1 MHYACF
7 TIKLCVY
14 FTVRGTYICVV
25 LPVIVEKMS
34 SIAEPC
40 LFVGSVKT
48 TPNDTILTLVK
59 TINHHDR
66 FKKYTFCGRIY
77 AYLMSKMLLNH
88 RMANAWSPSDV
99 LILSNRLVPEYKID
113 DYSCTYTDDNLVAE
127 DALLALQSM
136 RSVAIRTVAA
146 ITVEARAAK
155 SVTFNL
161 VF

>member
-34 SIAEPC
+34 PLIAEPC

-88 RMANAWSPSDV
+88 RLAMLDLLQMSSFCPTGWY
-99 LILSNRLVPEYKID
+99 LSTR
-113 DYSCTYTDDNLVAE
+113 
-127 DALLALQSM
+127 SM
-136 RSVAIRTVAA
+136 ITVAL
-146 ITVEARAAK
+146 TLM
-155 SVTFNL
+155 TTL
-161 VF
+161 